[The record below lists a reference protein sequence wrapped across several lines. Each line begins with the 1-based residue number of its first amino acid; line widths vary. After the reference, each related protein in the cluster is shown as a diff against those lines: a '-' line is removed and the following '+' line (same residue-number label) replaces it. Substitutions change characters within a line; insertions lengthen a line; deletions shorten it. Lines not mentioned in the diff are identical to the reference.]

1 MAKTANPK
9 IIIDEK
15 TQKKL
20 EVLMSLKQFD
30 ALIEKLE
37 DLYDLNIAYERSLKK
52 DKILSYKKVMKNILP
67 HGKRK

>member
-20 EVLMSLKQFD
+20 EVFMSLKEFN

-37 DLYDLNIAYERSLKK
+37 DLYDLNIAYQRSLKK
-52 DKILSYKKVMKNILP
+52 DKIISYEKVMKDILP

>member
-1 MAKTANPK
+1 MEKIASLK
-9 IIIDEK
+9 IIFDEK

-20 EVLMSLKQFD
+20 EVLMSLKEFN

-52 DKILSYKKVMKNILP
+52 DKILSYEEVMKDILP

>member
-1 MAKTANPK
+1 MKKTSNLK

-20 EVLMSLKQFD
+20 EVLMSLKEFNT
-30 ALIEKLE
+30 LIEKLE

-52 DKILSYKKVMKNILP
+52 DKILSYEEVMKDILP
-67 HGKRK
+67 HDKRK

>member
-1 MAKTANPK
+1 MEKITNLK

-20 EVLMSLKQFD
+20 EVLMSLKEFN

-52 DKILSYKKVMKNILP
+52 EKILSYEEVMKDILS

>member
-1 MAKTANPK
+1 MKKIADLK

-20 EVLMSLKQFD
+20 EVLMSLKEFD
-30 ALIEKLE
+30 ALIEELE

-52 DKILSYKKVMKNILP
+52 DKILSYEEVMKDIV
-67 HGKRK
+67 HHDKRK